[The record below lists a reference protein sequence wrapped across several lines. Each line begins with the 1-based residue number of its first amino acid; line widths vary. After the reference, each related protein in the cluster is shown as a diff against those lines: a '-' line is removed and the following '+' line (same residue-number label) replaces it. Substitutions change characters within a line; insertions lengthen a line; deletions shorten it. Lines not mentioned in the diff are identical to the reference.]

1 MQLKQTSFLMLS
13 ASLLFLPGCDLLKQK
28 EEKASTSAKPVAQ
41 SSAQKEQAGID
52 AQQGAPVGE
61 VLVTLYDGK
70 ESKATVKDFEL
81 YMEEFLEAQP
91 QYRAIIEFMP
101 GAKENIFEGM
111 VNELLLTEWAHNNK
125 IDQKKEFLADLD
137 KIMKYGKRSL
147 YVKYFQDAHP
157 ISVSAGEVRAYYD
170 ENKNAIPRL
179 MVTPESVKARA
190 AIFKDKAEAEA
201 FYNKV
206 KDGKSDFVAKAGEDK
221 ATVKDLGE
229 VTAQSFEV
237 DGQLRKKV
245 LEAKKFPAIE
255 LITLADNTNAVVE
268 ILSRTEP
275 QYVPFDEIKD
285 EIENV
290 LKQQKGAELL
300 MKELEKLKQ
309 EFKLNVNKE
318 YFEREKTAKE
328 QQMQQQQGQEEA
340 PAREQAPKPSAPRRA
355 A

>member
-13 ASLLFLPGCDLLKQK
+13 ASLLFLPGCELLKQK
-28 EEKASTSAKPVAQ
+28 EEAASAPTSAKVPAVHKE
-41 SSAQKEQAGID
+41 SAVPADAKQA
-52 AQQGAPVGE
+52 APVGE

-70 ESKATVKDFEL
+70 ESRATVKDFEL

-111 VNELLLTEWAHNNK
+111 VNELLLTEWARNNK
-125 IDQKKEFLADLD
+125 IDQKKEFQADLD
-137 KIMKYGKRSL
+137 KILKYGKRSL
-147 YVKYFQDAHP
+147 YVKYFQEAHP
-157 ISVSAGEVRAYYD
+157 VSVSAGEVRKYYD
-170 ENKNAIPRL
+170 ENKNTIPRL
-179 MVTPESVKARA
+179 MITPESVKARA
-190 AIFKDKAEAEA
+190 VIFKDKATAEA
-201 FYNKV
+201 FNAKV
-206 KDGKSDFVAKAGEDK
+206 KESKADFVTAAADAKE
-221 ATVKDLGE
+221 TVKDLGE

-255 LITLADNTNAVVE
+255 LVALSDNTYAVVE
-268 ILSRTEP
+268 VLSRTEP

-309 EFKLNVNKE
+309 EFKLKVNKE

-328 QQMQQQQGQEEA
+328 QQMQQQQG
-340 PAREQAPKPSAPRRA
+340 EQAPAKEQAQKPSAPRRA